1 MAHRITDQ
9 DTYRT
14 PGRAMNPDT
23 DKRADLCA
31 GLNAAV
37 EAGLIEG
44 WHYAYP
50 RSSVDEWVVTLT
62 TEQARALVVK
72 LSPRQAEQ

>member
-50 RSSVDEWVVTLT
+50 RSSVD
-62 TEQARALVVK
+62 
-72 LSPRQAEQ
+72 